1 MPKKIKTKEKISSAG
16 SIASS
21 ITSFFGGYQ
30 VCHNVCLGIIAFL
43 SILGITI
50 TGMPLLFLQK
60 VAVPFWI
67 AAVVL
72 LFITLILYLKKKCI
86 SRNLIILNTGVIIAG
101 VPFSSV
107 QDYSKIFWIIGGAVV
122 LISITLFIK
131 DRISRRK

>member
-1 MPKKIKTKEKISSAG
+1 MAIKIKTKEKISSAG

-107 QDYSKIFWIIGGAVV
+107 
-122 LISITLFIK
+122 
-131 DRISRRK
+131 